1 MDEAIAAGHG
11 RTTWVRSHSAAS
23 SLLDDARA
31 RPDGRH
37 RSCAAARA
45 AAQAD
50 VGEIR
55 LVVKGVT
62 DAPVVASGTLAS
74 EAPPMR
80 RSFTTDAEGRF
91 TLSRVP
97 FGVYVVTIEAAGYA
111 ARQLTVDVR
120 SARPYLVSVSLVA
133 TQRLQQSVST

>member
-1 MDEAIAAGHG
+1 MM
-11 RTTWVRSHSAAS
+11 
-23 SLLDDARA
+23 RA
-31 RPDGRH
+31 LALTVVIVC
-37 RSCAAARA
+37 CAAARA

-55 LVVKGVT
+55 LVVKGLT

-133 TQRLQQSVST
+133 ISSSSKVST